1 MFIIKNTVT
10 GRIHK
15 EPSRARTGYRGG
27 EYASERAAKAG
38 VTRTLKHYQKAIEQ
52 VAECVAAGEPEY
64 MARLYNDYR
73 EVTEPCLNRQWVND
87 PATYEVMTKD
97 SYGDPQQTDTGVCP
111 FNGKTITRTISVND
125 AWGHM
130 DPLCESHWTR

>member
-38 VTRTLKHYQKAIEQ
+38 VTRTLKHYAKAIEQ
-52 VAECVAAGEPEY
+52 VRERVAAGEPEY
-64 MARLYNDYR
+64 MAPMYNDYR
-73 EVTEPCLNRQWVND
+73 EVTEPCLNRQYVND
-87 PATYEVMTKD
+87 PNTYEVMTKE

>member
-38 VTRTLKHYQKAIEQ
+38 VTRTLKHYAKAIQQ
-52 VAECVAAGEPEY
+52 VSERVAAGEPEY
-64 MARLYNDYR
+64 MAPMYNDYR

-87 PATYEVMTKD
+87 PNTYEVMTKA

>member
-38 VTRTLKHYQKAIEQ
+38 VTRTLKHYAKALEQ
-52 VAECVAAGEPEY
+52 VAERVAAGEPEY
-64 MARLYNDYR
+64 MAPMYNDYR
-73 EVTEPCLNRQWVND
+73 EVTEPCLNRQYVND
-87 PATYEVMTKD
+87 PNTYEVMTVEQ
-97 SYGDPQQTDTGVCP
+97 YGDPQQTDTGVCP
-111 FNGKTITRTISVND
+111 YNGKTITRTISVNQ
-125 AWGHM
+125 AWTHM

>member
-27 EYASERAAKAG
+27 EYATERAAKAG
-38 VTRTLKHYQKAIEQ
+38 VTRTLKHYAKALEQ
-52 VAECVAAGEPEY
+52 VRERVAAGEPEY
-64 MARLYNDYR
+64 MAPMYNDYR

-87 PATYEVMTKD
+87 PNTYEVMTKA

>member
-38 VTRTLKHYQKAIEQ
+38 VTRTLKHYAKAIEQ
-52 VAECVAAGEPEY
+52 VSERVAAGEPEY
-64 MARLYNDYR
+64 MAPMYNDYR

-87 PATYEVMTKD
+87 PNTYEVMTKD
-97 SYGDPQQTDTGVCP
+97 AYGDPQQTDTGVCP

>member
-27 EYASERAAKAG
+27 EYATERAAKAG
-38 VTRTLKHYQKAIEQ
+38 VTRTLKHYAKALEQ
-52 VAECVAAGEPEY
+52 VSECVAAGEPEY

-87 PATYEVMTKD
+87 PATYEVMTKA

>member
-38 VTRTLKHYQKAIEQ
+38 VTRTLKHYAKAIEQ
-52 VAECVAAGEPEY
+52 VRERVAAGEPEY
-64 MARLYNDYR
+64 MAPMYNDYR
-73 EVTEPCLNRQWVND
+73 EVTEPCLNRQYVND
-87 PATYEVMTKD
+87 PTTYEVMTVVE
-97 SYGDPQQTDTGVCP
+97 YGDPQQTDTGVCP
-111 FNGKTITRTISVND
+111 YNGKTMTRTISVNQ
-125 AWGHM
+125 AWTHM

>member
-38 VTRTLKHYQKAIEQ
+38 VTRTLKHYAKAIEQ
-52 VAECVAAGEPEY
+52 VRERVAAGEPEY
-64 MARLYNDYR
+64 MAPMYNDYR

>member
-38 VTRTLKHYQKAIEQ
+38 ITRTLKHYAKALEQ
-52 VAECVAAGEPEY
+52 VAGCVAAGEPEY
-64 MARLYNDYR
+64 MAPLYNDYR
-73 EVTEPCLNRQWVND
+73 EVTEPCLKRQWVND
-87 PATYEVMTKD
+87 PNTYEVMTMEQ
-97 SYGDPQQTDTGVCP
+97 YGDPQQTDTGVCP
-111 FNGKTITRTISVND
+111 YNGETITRTISVND
-125 AWGHM
+125 AGTHM

>member
-15 EPSRARTGYRGG
+15 EPSRARTGWRSG

-38 VTRTLKHYQKAIEQ
+38 VTRTLKHYAKAIQQ
-52 VAECVAAGEPEY
+52 VSDVVAAGKAEY
-64 MARLYNDYR
+64 YAPMYNAYR
-73 EVTEPCLNRQWVND
+73 DATDPDLGRTYVND
-87 PATYEVMTKD
+87 PATYEVMTLEQ
-97 SYGDPQQTDTGVCP
+97 YGDPVQTDTGVCP
-111 FNGKTITRTISVND
+111 YNGKTITRTISVND
-125 AWGHM
+125 AWTHM

>member
-38 VTRTLKHYQKAIEQ
+38 VTRTLKHYAKAIEQ
-52 VAECVAAGEPEY
+52 VSERVAAGEPEY
-64 MARLYNDYR
+64 MAPMYNDYR
-73 EVTEPCLNRQWVND
+73 EVTEPCLNRQYVND
-87 PATYEVMTKD
+87 PNTYEVMTKA

>member
-38 VTRTLKHYQKAIEQ
+38 VTRTLKHYAKALEQ

-64 MARLYNDYR
+64 MAPMYNDYR
-73 EVTEPCLNRQWVND
+73 EVTEPCLNRQYVND
-87 PATYEVMTKD
+87 PNTYEVMTVEQ
-97 SYGDPQQTDTGVCP
+97 YGDPQQTDTGVCP
-111 FNGKTITRTISVND
+111 YNGKTITRTISVNQ
-125 AWGHM
+125 AWTHM

>member
-38 VTRTLKHYQKAIEQ
+38 VTRTLKHYAKAIEQ
-52 VAECVAAGEPEY
+52 VSERVAAGEPEY
-64 MARLYNDYR
+64 MAPMYNDYR
-73 EVTEPCLNRQWVND
+73 
-87 PATYEVMTKD
+87 
-97 SYGDPQQTDTGVCP
+97 
-111 FNGKTITRTISVND
+111 
-125 AWGHM
+125 
-130 DPLCESHWTR
+130 

>member
-15 EPSRARTGYRGG
+15 EPSRARKGYGGG

-38 VTRTLKHYQKAIEQ
+38 VTRTLKHYAKAIEQ
-52 VAECVAAGEPEY
+52 VRECVAAGEPEY

-73 EVTEPCLNRQWVND
+73 EVTEPCLNRQYVND
-87 PATYEVMTKD
+87 PATYEVMTKEA
-97 SYGDPQQTDTGVCP
+97 YGDPQQTDTGTCP
-111 FNGKTITRTISVND
+111 YHAKTITRTTSVNS
-125 AWGHM
+125 AWTHM
-130 DPLCESHWTR
+130 TPLCESHWTR

>member
-38 VTRTLKHYQKAIEQ
+38 VTRTLKHYAKAIEQ
-52 VAECVAAGEPEY
+52 VRERVAAGEPEY
-64 MARLYNDYR
+64 MAPLYNDYR

-87 PATYEVMTKD
+87 PNTYEVMTKE

>member
-38 VTRTLKHYQKAIEQ
+38 VTRTLKHYAKAIEQ
-52 VAECVAAGEPEY
+52 VSERVAAGEPEY
-64 MARLYNDYR
+64 MAPMYNDYR

-87 PATYEVMTKD
+87 PNTYEVMTKE

>member
-38 VTRTLKHYQKAIEQ
+38 VTRTLKHYAKAIEQ
-52 VAECVAAGEPEY
+52 VRERVAAGEPEY
-64 MARLYNDYR
+64 MAPMYNDYR

-87 PATYEVMTKD
+87 PNTYEVMTKEA
-97 SYGDPQQTDTGVCP
+97 YGDPQQTDTGVCP

>member
-38 VTRTLKHYQKAIEQ
+38 VTRTLKHYAKAIEQ
-52 VAECVAAGEPEY
+52 VRERVAAGEPEY
-64 MARLYNDYR
+64 MAPMYNDYR

-87 PATYEVMTKD
+87 PNTYEVMTKD
-97 SYGDPQQTDTGVCP
+97 AYGDPQQTDTGVCP